1 VGNLARRI
9 TAAVEDMHGL
19 TTVSH
24 PASWLLN
31 ALGAGPTSSGV
42 RVTPESAIRNAAVY
56 RAVTLL
62 SGLCGQIPLEV
73 KQAHESGQG
82 AKLATKHPNYR
93 LLVHQPNDFQ
103 TSYQWR
109 NAMMLSVTLR
119 GNGYTAILWKS
130 DGTIDQLR
138 FIHPNWVQ
146 VYIDDDGHP
155 VYRVRL
161 HPVHGP
167 WIWLSRF
174 EMHHLWVDSMNG
186 YIGISPIE
194 ANREGIGLAQGAEEY
209 AARLMGNG
217 AVPAG
222 ILQVP
227 PATGPEARAA
237 ARLSWEEAHRGI
249 GNAHKLAVIPN
260 DIKFEQIAMSSV
272 DAQWIEL
279 RKFQKE
285 EISTIYGIPADLM
298 DMSGGRSMGGVTG
311 VEQRFLSFLATTL
324 DKYLIAWE
332 QSLDK
337 DIFTPE
343 EYDQYWPKFDRSALL
358 QTDQQTL
365 WRTLAIGRQWGWLTV
380 NQVLAKLDMPG
391 IGKPGD
397 VLLDPTNMNRIPID
411 PTMGLEASGQN
422 PQEAASVVAF
432 LRNTLTDGRS
442 AAGGTSHG

>member
-1 VGNLARRI
+1 MGNLARRI

-31 ALGAGPTSSGV
+31 AMGAGPTSSGV
-42 RVTPESAIRNAAVY
+42 RVTPESAIRQASVY

-62 SGLCGQIPLEV
+62 SGLVAQISVNV
-73 KQAHESGQG
+73 KEAHESGQG
-82 AKLATKHPNYR
+82 AKPATAHPNYR
-93 LLVHQPNDFQ
+93 LLKHQPNDFQ
-103 TSYQWR
+103 TSYHWR
-109 NAMMLSVTLR
+109 NSMMMSLTLR
-119 GNGYTAILWKS
+119 GNAYSAILWKR
-130 DGTIDQLR
+130 DGTIDQIR

-209 AARLMGNG
+209 AARLMANG
-217 AVPAG
+217 AVPSG
-222 ILQVP
+222 ILKVP
-227 PATGPEARAA
+227 PATGPEAKAA
-237 ARLSWEEAHRGI
+237 ARISWEEAHRGI

-260 DIKFEQIAMSSV
+260 DLAFEKIAMSSV

-285 EISTIYGIPADLM
+285 EIATIYGIPADLM
-298 DMSGGRSMGGVTG
+298 EMSGGRSMGGVTG

-324 DKYLIAWE
+324 DKYLVAWE
-332 QSLDK
+332 QVMDK
-337 DIFTPE
+337 DFFTPE
-343 EYDQYWPKFDRSALL
+343 EYDRFWPRFERSELL
-358 QTDQQTL
+358 RTDQLTL
-365 WRTLAIGRQWGWLTV
+365 FRTFAIGRQWGWLTV
-380 NQVLAKLDMPG
+380 NHILAKLDMPG
-391 IGKPGD
+391 IGKAGD

-411 PTMGLEASGQN
+411 PTLALDAGGNQPDPSTAIVNFIRS
-422 PQEAASVVAF
+422 A
-432 LRNTLTDGRS
+432 LTDGRP
-442 AAGGTSHG
+442 AAGGNGNG